1 MPVFMFEAKDL
12 NEFILKLDIIE
23 RDNNI
28 ALIGT
33 HFIKHLKI
41 VQLKSALLV

>member
-1 MPVFMFEAKDL
+1 MFEAKDL
-12 NEFILKLDIIE
+12 NEFILKLDIG

-41 VQLKSALLV
+41 V

>member
-1 MPVFMFEAKDL
+1 MFEAKDL
-12 NEFILKLDIIE
+12 NEIIFKLDIG
-23 RDNNI
+23 RDFNI
-28 ALIGT
+28 ALIDT